1 MKIMTIEE
9 FRQAQGP
16 GVSAL
21 EAKMALLLWA
31 MDEDESLPEVIREHK
46 FHPDRRWRFDFA
58 FPHKDIM
65 LAIECEGG
73 TRKQTGGGYSAGHG
87 HPDRFESDCEKY
99 NEAAISGWRVL
110 RFTAGMIDDARATM
124 DAIARALGLE
134 KD

>member
-16 GVSAL
+16 GISAL
-21 EAKMALLLWA
+21 EAKVALLLWA
-31 MDEDESLPEVIREHK
+31 MDQDESLPEVVREYR

-58 FPHKDIM
+58 FLQVR

-73 TRKQTGGGYSAGHG
+73 TWTRGRHTRGAGFRG
-87 HPDRFESDCEKY
+87 DCEKY
-99 NEAAISGWRVL
+99 NEAAILGWRVL